1 MGRGDESTRV
11 TRRTYLHT
19 VGTGAA
25 AAVGLGTA
33 ATGTAGA
40 FEDSY
45 AGRILTRNHFI
56 AQLFLGVDLTK
67 GNTRTNY
74 GTSGTIPGLTD
85 DASPSE
91 LVVFVHR
98 YDKGL
103 TGALESLRGF
113 NDAVRSAG
121 YDEAL
126 IGLDWDADEGRWNQT
141 VEIADR
147 NADKLGTFVRDY
159 QDENPDTDVRLVA
172 HGGGAKT
179 VAECLEFFMDRGYDT
194 SVTSVDFLGG
204 AIDNDS
210 VATDGQ
216 YGQAIAEH
224 CDTCRNY
231 YKTDDEFL
239 GWTYTLKEW
248 DRAVGDT
255 GAEGETPDN
264 YEEYDV
270 TDDVS
275 DHDSFPLP
283 DDGCVSAVVDN
294 WS

>member
-1 MGRGDESTRV
+1 MGRGDDSTRV
-11 TRRTYLHT
+11 TRRRYLRT
-19 VGTGAA
+19 VGTGTA

-33 ATGTAGA
+33 ATGTATA
-40 FEDSY
+40 LADSY
-45 AGRILTRNHFI
+45 AGRITTRGHFI
-56 AQLFLGVDLTK
+56 AQLFLGVELTD

-74 GTSGTIPGLTD
+74 GTSATIPGLTD

-103 TGALESLRGF
+103 EAALESLRGF
-113 NDAVRSAG
+113 NDALRSAG

-126 IGLDWDADEGRWNQT
+126 IGYDWDADDGRWGQT
-141 VEIADR
+141 VTIADR

-159 QDENPDTDVRLVA
+159 QDARPDTDVRLVA

-216 YGQAIAEH
+216 YGQAIADH

-239 GWTYTLKEW
+239 GWTYAWKEW
-248 DRAVGDT
+248 DKAVGDT
-255 GAEGETPDN
+255 GVEGEAPDN

-283 DDGCVSAVVDN
+283 DDGCVSTVVDN
-294 WS
+294 WE

>member
-1 MGRGDESTRV
+1 MALGDDSGRS
-11 TRRTYLHT
+11 TRRTFLST
-19 VGTGAA
+19 VAG
-25 AAVGLGTA
+25 
-33 ATGTAGA
+33 GTAGIA
-40 FEDSY
+40 GLATTGSAAGFEGSY
-45 AGRILTRNHFI
+45 AGRVITRGHFI
-56 AQLFLGVDLTK
+56 AQLFLGVDLTPR
-67 GNTRTNY
+67 NTRTNY
-74 GTSGTIPGLTD
+74 RTDGTIPGLTGG
-85 DASPSE
+85 DAPDE

-98 YDKGL
+98 YEKDL
-103 TGALESLRGF
+103 QGALDSLRGF
-113 NDAVRSAG
+113 NDALRAAE

-126 IGLDWDADEGRWNQT
+126 VGYDWDGNEGRWSQR

-159 QDENPDTDVRLVA
+159 ADASPDTDVRLVA

-210 VATDGQ
+210 VARDGQ
-216 YGQAIAEH
+216 YGQAIADH
-224 CDTCRNY
+224 CETCRNY
-231 YKTDDEFL
+231 YKTDDDYL
-239 GWTYTLKEW
+239 GWTYAFKEW

-270 TDDVS
+270 TEQVS

-283 DDGCVSAVVDN
+283 DAGCVPTVVDN
-294 WS
+294 WD